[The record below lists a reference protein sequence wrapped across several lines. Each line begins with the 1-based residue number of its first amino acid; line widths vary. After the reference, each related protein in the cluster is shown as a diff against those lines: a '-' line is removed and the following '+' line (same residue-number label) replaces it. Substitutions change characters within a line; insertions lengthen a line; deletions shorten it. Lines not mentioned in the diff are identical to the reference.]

1 MARYFRRAR
10 RFIFHNILHADDT
23 PHAIALGAGIAMVI
37 AFLPL
42 VGFQTAIAVGLA
54 ALFRA
59 NKAVCIPIV
68 WITNPLTMGPIYL
81 GCVAL
86 GQVVLASPTQEHGAE
101 VLDRIQHLVESFR
114 FFDRQSWIDVFQL
127 LAGLSMELW
136 VGCAIVGLAFGVVSY
151 VAAHRGVVFYRERR
165 RLRVLRRNLFRAQ
178 AKKDRLAREDSA
190 V

>member
-59 NKAVCIPIV
+59 NKAVCVPIV

-81 GCVAL
+81 GCLAL
-86 GQVVLASPTQEHGAE
+86 GRSVLSSPIQEEDADAIAKFE
-101 VLDRIQHLVESFR
+101 QHE
-114 FFDRQSWIDVFQL
+114 QTFQIFEL
-127 LAGLSMELW
+127 QFWTDLFQFLISLGKELW
-136 VGCAIVGLAFGVVSY
+136 VGCAIVGVTFGVISY
-151 VAAHRGVVFYRERR
+151 VAAHRGVAIYRERR

-178 AKKDRLAREDSA
+178 AKKNRLAPGD
-190 V
+190 